1 MPPLVQFLDSLDLC
15 LLSLACS
22 SIVGQRLA
30 ATVVVGLFGDEVM
43 TATLPQDTWRTRHDA
58 FKVVIVNMANEAR
71 IPIHC
76 AVFGLFRDL
85 IPAQLL
91 EECCEPFCL
100 LEFKGRITTFWRELL
115 NSMRENDNSRR
126 SFP

>member
-1 MPPLVQFLDSLDLC
+1 
-15 LLSLACS
+15 
-22 SIVGQRLA
+22 
-30 ATVVVGLFGDEVM
+30 M

-100 LEFKGRITTFWRELL
+100 LELKGELHYLGENYLIRGEKITILVYVGFL
-115 NSMRENDNSRR
+115 
-126 SFP
+126 

>member
-15 LLSLACS
+15 LPSLACS

-30 ATVVVGLFGDEVM
+30 ATGVVGLFEVM

-100 LEFKGRITTFWRELL
+100 LELKGELQHL
-115 NSMRENDNSRR
+115 GENYLIRGEKMTILV
-126 SFP
+126 